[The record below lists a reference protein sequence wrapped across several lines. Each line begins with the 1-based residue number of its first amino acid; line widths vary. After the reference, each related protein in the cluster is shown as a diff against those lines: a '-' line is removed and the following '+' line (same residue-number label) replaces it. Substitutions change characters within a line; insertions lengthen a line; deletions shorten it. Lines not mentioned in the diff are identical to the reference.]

1 MGVRNWNVKEQF
13 CFPESFGM
21 PKGVKSLNVTPQ
33 YIHRQVEDAVE
44 VQGIYHITCE
54 VEFDR
59 EKVASYTPSD
69 FTQIDDL
76 DLEGEV
82 GYFEYAVPMYE
93 IIDERIQ
100 SHSEPVVSLKE
111 IESKTEDKGLE
122 ITWSVNL
129 EYETSKPEHVEPKPV
144 SPPTF
149 FESSSVKIFESIN
162 HNHHDHHDHHD
173 HQDHHDHYAHQDHH
187 AHHDHHAPSQMPQEE
202 PKIRLTETK
211 LESPAFV
218 DSELEF
224 IHSLEDGYSKV
235 VFPSNNIFRE

>member
-1 MGVRNWNVKEQF
+1 MGVRSWNVKEQF
-13 CFPESFGM
+13 CFPEIFGM

-33 YIHRQVEDAVE
+33 YIHRQVEDTVE
-44 VQGIYHITCE
+44 LEGIYHVTCH

-59 EKVASYTPSD
+59 EKVASYTPND

-76 DLEGEV
+76 DLDGEV

-93 IIDERIQ
+93 IIDEGIQ
-100 SHSEPVVSLKE
+100 PHSEPVVSLEE
-111 IESKTEDKGLE
+111 IESKTEDKVLE
-122 ITWSVNL
+122 ITWSVKL

-162 HNHHDHHDHHD
+162 HATYDLVEE
-173 HQDHHDHYAHQDHH
+173 
-187 AHHDHHAPSQMPQEE
+187 APPVIPQEE
-202 PKIRLTETK
+202 ARIRLKETK
-211 LESPAFV
+211 VESPAFV
-218 DSELEF
+218 ESELEF